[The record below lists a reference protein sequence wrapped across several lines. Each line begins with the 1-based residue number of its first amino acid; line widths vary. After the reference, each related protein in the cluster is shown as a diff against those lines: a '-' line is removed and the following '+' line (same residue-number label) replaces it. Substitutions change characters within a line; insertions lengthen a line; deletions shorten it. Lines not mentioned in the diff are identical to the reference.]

1 MLQVMSSTKQ
11 DSSPD
16 HEGKRPQRGDYLYHI
31 QSPGRSSR
39 REPEPLAQ
47 RRQRRHT
54 FQNAAEEE
62 LYAHLRKFAV
72 FAGIMI
78 VLLTAAVYIASKAWD
93 IKHAAQSKSAR
104 EQRTTTAPS
113 LSEESLLS
121 EETSTVPAETLDVFS
136 SEEDPE
142 VQARMALERA
152 RVLVQSGAYD
162 EAIVRYREA
171 LALAP
176 DLEGVHGRLGN
187 TLLREGHTLE
197 AAGVLEKA
205 AEREPD
211 NAYVLNDLGIAYL
224 YAKRFGEAEEM
235 FARAISL
242 ESAFAESYLNLARAQ
257 MAQSNMD
264 KARET
269 LDESLQAISGD
280 VRILKEKA
288 YLDAVA
294 GRYDEALAGLDE
306 ALEQEPEWIDLHL
319 DKASILALQ
328 GQHDNALEALSTA
341 EQLSSPGH
349 VYRVYLQPA
358 FRNLRRSEQGQAFER
373 QLAGRAREFLNQQ
386 RGQDQ
391 KQRYRGEPIGAVFYS
406 P

>member
-197 AAGVLEKA
+197 A
-205 AEREPD
+205 
-211 NAYVLNDLGIAYL
+211 GIAYL